1 MKVFAMLTL
10 LILFLF
16 SPWSL
21 DAASFVRPSMP
32 SWDFNIANLIKYTDL
47 VVLGKVT
54 NMRLIP
60 QGRSTSI
67 TLKVE
72 SVIKGEQAI
81 EGRPLIFRIWEYKGK
96 PIPWVAG
103 IGDQLL
109 LFMTGL
115 PNDCSI
121 FRPDGARIVIDNKVY
136 IPYTYK
142 VNELSDDQKEMTE
155 THVQRYVELPVDL
168 VVKVA
173 KASIKDY
180 DAIIEIEA
188 SVTKAVA
195 LTPKERQHVRP
206 RTTLSSELLKRLEET
221 ADQILEKR
229 ADGNQW
235 VGTWS
240 LESVDG
246 ERFEQR
252 VWDDS
257 FSHADRETATF
268 INNWT
273 FNDDG
278 MVQFEVGFTIRAKR
292 SAGTTAWEGEGIYTL
307 SGENYR
313 LIWTPPATKG
323 SPLLNALFILL
334 RAVRGEDKGQDTGTW
349 SRQGDTL
356 TIISADSGE
365 VLVFKKKESNE
376 P

>member
-1 MKVFAMLTL
+1 MKVFATLTL

-16 SPWSL
+16 SPCSS
-21 DAASFVRPSMP
+21 DAALFVRPSMP
-32 SWDFNIANLIKYTDL
+32 SWDFNIANLVKHTDL
-47 VVLGKVT
+47 VVLGTVT
-54 NMRLIP
+54 GMKLIP
-60 QGRSTSI
+60 QERSTLITSI

-72 SVIKGEQAI
+72 SVIKGEKAI

-96 PIPWVAG
+96 PIPWVEG
-103 IGDQLL
+103 IGDRLL

-115 PNDCSI
+115 PNDCYI
-121 FRPDGARIVIDNKVY
+121 FRPDGARIVTDNKVY

-142 VNELSDDQKEMTE
+142 ETTE

-180 DAIIEIEA
+180 DAIKEIEA
-188 SVTKAVA
+188 DVAKAVS
-195 LTPKERQHVRP
+195 LTEKGARP
-206 RTTLSSELLKRLEET
+206 SLSVELLKRLEET
-221 ADQILEKR
+221 ADQILEKQ

-252 VWDDS
+252 VWDES
-257 FSHADRETATF
+257 FSHKDRETATF

-278 MVQFEVGFTIRAKR
+278 TVQSEIGFTIRDKR
-292 SAGTTAWEGEGIYTL
+292 SAGKTSWAMEGIYTL

-313 LIWTPPATKG
+313 LIWTPPATKE
-323 SPLLNALFILL
+323 SPLLTALFILL

-356 TIISADSGE
+356 NIISTDSGE
-365 VLVFKKKESNE
+365 VMVFKKKESN
-376 P
+376 